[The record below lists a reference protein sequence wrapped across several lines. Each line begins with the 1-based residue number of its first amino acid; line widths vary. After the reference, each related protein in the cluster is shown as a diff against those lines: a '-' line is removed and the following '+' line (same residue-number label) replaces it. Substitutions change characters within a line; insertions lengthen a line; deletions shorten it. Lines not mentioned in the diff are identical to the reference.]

1 MAFRLALRWL
11 DVGQCDPLFVFP
23 RMTIPRALIL
33 ALGFIAVLHITD
45 RVIAGMVQCEAAN
58 ACPYAREFGGVK

>member
-1 MAFRLALRWL
+1 MIL
-11 DVGQCDPLFVFP
+11 
-23 RMTIPRALIL
+23 PRALIL

-45 RVIAGMVQCEAAN
+45 RVIAGLAQCEAAQ

>member
-1 MAFRLALRWL
+1 MEH
-11 DVGQCDPLFVFP
+11 P

-45 RVIAGMVQCEAAN
+45 RVIAGLAQCEAAN
-58 ACPYAREFGGVK
+58 ACPYARDFGGVR